1 MEYNLFGNSSFPNED
16 MSKCKKRCTPRKSH
30 YRARIDSFYHPE
42 ILEGI
47 AKTKKFGMPIIQA
60 NTINPNTSITTPFDR
75 IGSKSVSLDSLVM
88 FYIHDYRF
96 HGALNHPWD
105 YTQRLLSYAGVI
117 GPDLS
122 QYIDMDYTTR
132 LYHNYLNKVCMA
144 YWQVQGVNIYP
155 NVTWSLPDSYEY
167 CIEGLPQNSII
178 AINSTGVPK
187 YDFSKALWLKGYNYV
202 VERLKPT
209 LILRYGPI
217 IEGEYKEIS
226 QYLTNSQLK
235 QLRDGSKRK

>member
-1 MEYNLFGNSSFPNED
+1 
-16 MSKCKKRCTPRKSH
+16 
-30 YRARIDSFYHPE
+30 
-42 ILEGI
+42 
-47 AKTKKFGMPIIQA
+47 
-60 NTINPNTSITTPFDR
+60 
-75 IGSKSVSLDSLVM
+75 
-88 FYIHDYRF
+88 
-96 HGALNHPWD
+96 
-105 YTQRLLSYAGVI
+105 
-117 GPDLS
+117 
-122 QYIDMDYTTR
+122 
-132 LYHNYLNKVCMA
+132 MA